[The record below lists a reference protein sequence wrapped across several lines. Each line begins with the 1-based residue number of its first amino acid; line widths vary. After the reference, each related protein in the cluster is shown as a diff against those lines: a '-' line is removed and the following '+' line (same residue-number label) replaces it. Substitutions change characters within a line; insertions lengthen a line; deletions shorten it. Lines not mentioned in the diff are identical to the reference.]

1 MAWSQFKFMNSEELI
16 KKYGIR
22 LWCKLSDDLD
32 NLKQKIPKE
41 PGVYVF
47 KLNKYLNKLRGKS
60 DILYIGSSKNLRKR
74 IINNYLKGRGGPTT
88 KRIHSYLIKRNY
100 INFVEVGWK
109 ITKNYKNLEKK
120 LRNKFDKDHDQLPPW
135 NRQG

>member
-1 MAWSQFKFMNSEELI
+1 MDSGEL
-16 KKYGIR
+16 KNYGVK
-22 LWCKLSDDLD
+22 LWYKLSDDLG

-47 KLNKYLNKLRGKS
+47 KLNRYLEKVKGKS
-60 DILYIGSSKNLRKR
+60 DILYIGSSKNLQKR
-74 IINNYLKGRGGPTT
+74 IINNYLKGNGGLTT
-88 KRIHSYLIKRNY
+88 KRIHNYLIKRNY
-100 INFVEVGWK
+100 INFVEVGWE